1 MKEIKTICVVGGGSA
16 GSLSALTLKRLLPGR
31 RVISV
36 AAPDIPVIGVGES
49 STAYLPQFL
58 HKQLQLDQARF
69 YREVKPSWKLG
80 IRFDWGP
87 QERGHF
93 NYPFSFE
100 LSERVGNLRKRAG
113 FYYRE
118 LGGEQGIESALMDRD
133 KSLLLKDRG
142 QYQMT
147 NLPYG
152 YHIDN
157 ARFLAW
163 LSALATEYGVEHVE
177 GTILATEKGENG
189 HITAL
194 QLDDDRRI
202 EADLYIDCSGFK
214 SLLLGQ
220 EMEEP
225 FLSFAPSLRCD
236 TAIVGDIARKGT
248 IKPYTSAET
257 MESGWCWKI
266 ELPERVSVGYVHSS
280 AHIGLDAARDELLA
294 RNPQLKEDGLRTVRF
309 PSGRRER
316 FWVGNVIGIGNSS
329 GFVEPLES
337 TALHVICDE
346 LVFVMAALLDSD
358 YRLEPAAIEDAN
370 ASYRR
375 LWDATRDFL
384 TVHYKFNT
392 RSDSAFWQD
401 CRADTDLGGAEE
413 IARLW
418 AEVGPHVAVKNA
430 LPQNTLVQFEG
441 YLSMFIGMQVPT
453 RQQSLFDDQD
463 RKDWAELQAHY
474 TAAAAKAVPVREALN
489 AVSRPSW
496 RWGA

>member
-1 MKEIKTICVVGGGSA
+1 MKEIETICVVGGGSA

-36 AAPDIPVIGVGES
+36 AAAGIPVIGVGES
-49 STAYLPQFL
+49 TTAYLPQFL
-58 HKQLQLDQARF
+58 HRQLRLDQARF

-80 IRFDWGP
+80 IRFVWGP
-87 QERGHF
+87 EERGHF
-93 NYPFSFE
+93 NYPFAFD

-118 LGGEQGIESALMDRD
+118 LGGEQGLMSALMESD
-133 KSLLLKDRG
+133 KSVLMKDKG
-142 QYQMT
+142 QYRMT
-147 NLPYG
+147 NTPYG

-163 LSALATEYGVEHVE
+163 LSALAGEHGVEHVE
-177 GTILATEKGENG
+177 GTILATEKDEAGD
-189 HITAL
+189 ITAL
-194 QLDDDRRI
+194 KLDGDRRI

-220 EMEEP
+220 EMGAE
-225 FLSFAPSLRCD
+225 FRSFAPALRCD
-236 TAIVGDIARKGT
+236 TAIVGDIPRKGA
-248 IKPYTSAET
+248 ILPYTSAET
-257 MESGWCWKI
+257 MENGWCWKI

-280 AHIGLDAARDELLA
+280 SHIGLDEARAELLA
-294 RNPQLKEDGLRTVRF
+294 KNPALKEDGLRTIRF
-309 PSGRRER
+309 PSGRRES
-316 FWVGNVIGIGNSS
+316 FWVGNVIGIGNAS

-346 LVFVMAALLDSD
+346 LVFVAAALLDSD
-358 YRLEPAAIEDAN
+358 YRIEPAAVEDAN
-370 ASYRR
+370 QSFRR

-392 RSDSAFWQD
+392 RSDSAFWRE

-418 AEVGPHVAVKNA
+418 GEVGPHVAMKNA
-430 LPQNTLVQFEG
+430 LPQNTLVQMEG
-441 YLSMFIGMQVPT
+441 YLAMFIGMQVPT
-453 RQQSLFDDQD
+453 RQQSRFDDQD
-463 RKDWAELQAHY
+463 RQDWADLQKQI
-474 TAAAAKAVPVREALN
+474 AAATARAVPVREALS
-489 AVSRPSW
+489 AVGRPSW